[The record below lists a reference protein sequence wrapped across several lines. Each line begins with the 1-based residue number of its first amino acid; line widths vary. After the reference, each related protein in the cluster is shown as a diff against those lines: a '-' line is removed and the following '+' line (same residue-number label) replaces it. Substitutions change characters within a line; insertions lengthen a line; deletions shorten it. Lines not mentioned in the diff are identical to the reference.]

1 MHAAAAAASREA
13 PAAAAAARAE
23 AAAARVATA
32 AARAAAARGSASQR
46 VRQVRQHPY
55 IRPSRQRGARLRTPS
70 DDEDEVVGP
79 AKVEER
85 VKEEEKMD
93 TGDAAKKEEPEG
105 ETKNEDA
112 MN

>member
-1 MHAAAAAASREA
+1 MHAAATAASREA
-13 PAAAAAARAE
+13 PAAAAAARAATV
-23 AAAARVATA
+23 AAH
-32 AARAAAARGSASQR
+32 AAAARGSASQR

-93 TGDAAKKEEPEG
+93 TGDAAKKEESEG